1 LKLSDKL
8 EIIQQEKANL
18 CTDALQEIYAANE
31 DVNPTL
37 SKATEMT
44 PFKFVN
50 KPYTQSV
57 RKTNHHDLE

>member
-18 CTDALQEIYAANE
+18 CTDALQEIYASNE

-50 KPYTQSV
+50 VKQITM
-57 RKTNHHDLE
+57 T